1 MRTPASLTQSSDRS
15 AAEARYRLLRDTAFR
30 AAEADLAAAGRPVEL
45 RSIDAAALAAV
56 AQWTGRRVAWPWHML
71 AADWRRNHT
80 NRFDVAVWRGGELC
94 GLGLGR
100 PAPAAAHIS
109 LHYIERDPDPTNAL
123 RSKFAGVVVTALA
136 SYGVVLGKTE
146 MRLVNP
152 LPALVPYYCSA
163 AIGFALVTPAQEGA
177 YCVRSI

>member
-1 MRTPASLTQSSDRS
+1 V
-15 AAEARYRLLRDTAFR
+15 
-30 AAEADLAAAGRPVEL
+30 DLAAAGRPVEL

-56 AQWTGRRVAWPWHML
+56 EQWTGRRVAWPWHIL

-80 NRFDVAVWRGGELC
+80 NRFDVAVWCRGELC

-123 RSKFAGVVVTALA
+123 RRKFAGVVVTALA

-152 LPALVPYYCSA
+152 LPALIPFYCSA
-163 AIGFALVTPAQEGA
+163 AVGFVLVTPAHGGA